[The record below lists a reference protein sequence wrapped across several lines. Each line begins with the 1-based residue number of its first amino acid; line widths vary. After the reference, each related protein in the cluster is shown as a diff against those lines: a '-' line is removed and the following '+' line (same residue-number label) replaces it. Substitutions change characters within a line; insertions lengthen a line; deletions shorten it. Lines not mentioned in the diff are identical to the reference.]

1 MNTTELERLVRV
13 EVIMDEVRDD
23 LKTLIAKIDNL
34 ESRVRAAED
43 AVSQAQVGWRVLVTL
58 GTGAVTIAGTAGA
71 LMAKFLPF
79 FSTLPR

>member
-1 MNTTELERLVRV
+1 MNTTEIERLVRV

-71 LMAKFLPF
+71 LMAKFLPH
-79 FSTLPR
+79 FSSLPR